1 MILQKILSEGKR
13 KKRKSDSYFRK
24 SRGMS
29 GVWTGIR
36 VGDGAMEMNR
46 VAPARSQ
53 VWGRG

>member
-13 KKRKSDSYFRK
+13 KKRKSDSYCRK
-24 SRGMS
+24 SRVMS

-36 VGDGAMEMNR
+36 VGDGAMENL
-46 VAPARSQ
+46 VAPARGQ

>member
-24 SRGMS
+24 SHGVS

-36 VGDGAMEMNR
+36 VGDVAMEMNR
-46 VAPARSQ
+46 VAPARGQ